1 MINQHIQALRTA
13 LAAAPD
19 QPALRL
25 LLADLLVQ
33 AAQIDEALDNYRQ
46 VIEAGQLPRE
56 RWLAV
61 AELALDAE
69 RFDLAQHCLAMARHA
84 GIVEGV
90 SALQARLDERLQAQ
104 GYQKLPLLRDD
115 RQAQRDSLL
124 LDAQETCLF
133 SDIGGLDEIKKTIHR
148 MIILPLLRPE
158 LYQRYG
164 RQVGGGILLYGPP
177 GCGKTMLARA
187 TAGEC
192 RLPFFNVR
200 IEAVLDP
207 YFGVSERNLHAAFE
221 EARRVAPCVIFL
233 DELDALAF
241 ARSRQHSA
249 TARPLVDQLLQELD
263 AIGADNARVLVM
275 AATNAPWD
283 VDDALLRPGRFDRR
297 VFVPPPDLPA
307 RRRILELALAG
318 VPTERLDLERLAR
331 QTPLFSG
338 ADLRALVQQAIDLV
352 IDEALAGAHEP
363 PLSMRHLEQARATLH
378 PSTLEWL
385 RRARN
390 YIEFANQDQR
400 YSDVAAFLRTSDAR
414 AWRLD

>member
-1 MINQHIQALRTA
+1 MINQHIQALRAA

-33 AAQIDEALDNYRQ
+33 AEQIDEALDNYRL

-56 RWLAV
+56 RWLTV
-61 AELALDAE
+61 AELALDAD
-69 RFDLAQHCLAMARHA
+69 RLDLAQHCLAMARHA

-90 SALQARLDERLQAQ
+90 GALQARLDERMLAQ

-115 RQAQRDSLL
+115 RQAQRDNLL

-158 LYQRYG
+158 LYQRYR

-241 ARSRQHSA
+241 ARSRQQSA

-263 AIGADNARVLVM
+263 AIGAANERVLVM

-307 RRRILELALAG
+307 RRRILELVLAG

-352 IDEALAGAHEP
+352 IDEALAGEHEP

-400 YSDVAAFLRTSDAR
+400 YNDVAAFLRTPDAR